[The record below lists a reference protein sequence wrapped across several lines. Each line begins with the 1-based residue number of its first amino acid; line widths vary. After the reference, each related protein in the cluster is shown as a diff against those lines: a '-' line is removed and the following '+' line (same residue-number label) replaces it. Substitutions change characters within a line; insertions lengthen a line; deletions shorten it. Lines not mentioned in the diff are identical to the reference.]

1 LHLHLPMKYLYM
13 GTQSLATG
21 KVERHCRLHI
31 KGKLLS
37 LIVFVLAFLAIP
49 GRSNAFSVL
58 THEALID
65 ANWEKTILPALKKK
79 YPDASEEDLKKA
91 RAFAYGGAVAP
102 DMGYYPFGSVLFTNL
117 VHYVRSGDFVQ
128 SLLEEQKSLTD
139 YAFALGVL
147 CHYMADTYGHPLGTN
162 RSVPLIYPEIGK
174 KFGPVVTYAEDK
186 TSHLRTEF
194 GFDVLQTARGDYAT
208 QTFHNYIGFSVAD
221 TLLMTAFQK
230 TYGLELKTVFP
241 KLSMAIGTFRWS
253 VKNLFPS
260 ITRAAWVIKKKEI
273 RKNQPK
279 ARSRDFIYRM
289 HRKQYNR
296 EFGNEREQ
304 TGVFAHVLS
313 FIIRI
318 LPKVGPLKA
327 LKFKT
332 PGPEAEKLFVQSFDT
347 VLHYYTVFVND
358 RMPNSLHL
366 PDIDFDTGKKT
377 AFGEYPLCDESYKSL
392 LLKLKEDDF
401 SSADESLKQNI
412 LAFYKNVPIRK
423 AAEKEKEQEELSEAL
438 DALRGMTVGMLR

>member
-1 LHLHLPMKYLYM
+1 M
-13 GTQSLATG
+13 GTLSLVPG
-21 KVERHCRLHI
+21 KQKWLYLLPT
-31 KGKLLS
+31 KGKLMPFAFLF
-37 LIVFVLAFLAIP
+37 LVLLAIP
-49 GRSNAFSVL
+49 GKSAAYSVL

-65 ANWEKTILPALKKK
+65 ANWDKTILPALKQK
-79 YPDASEEDLKKA
+79 YPSATEEDLKKA

-102 DMGYYPFGSVLFTNL
+102 DMGYYPFGSKLFTNL

-128 SLLEEQKSLTD
+128 SLLDEQKSLTD
-139 YAFALGVL
+139 YAFALGAL

-162 RSVPLIYPEIGK
+162 RSAPIIYPEVGR

-194 GFDVLQTARGDYAT
+194 GFDVLQTARGNYAS
-208 QTFHNYIGFSVAD
+208 QTYHNYIGFSVAD

-241 KLSMAIGTFRWS
+241 KLSLAIGTFRWS

-260 ITRAAWVIKKKEI
+260 ITRAAWVMKKKDI
-273 RKNQPK
+273 RKSQPR
-279 ARSRDFIYRM
+279 AHSRDFIYRM
-289 HRKQYNR
+289 HRKQYNH
-296 EFGNEREQ
+296 EFGSERER
-304 TGVFAHVLS
+304 TGVFAHILS
-313 FIIRI
+313 YFIRI

-347 VLHYYTVFVND
+347 VLYHYTVFVTD
-358 RMPNSLHL
+358 RMPHSHHL

-377 AFGEYPLCDESYKSL
+377 LFGEYPLCDDTYRSL
-392 LLKLKEDDF
+392 LLKLKENDF
-401 SSADESLKQNI
+401 ASADERLKQNI
-412 LAFYKNVPIRK
+412 LAFYNQVPIRK

-438 DALRGMTVGMLR
+438 NALRGIVGMVK

>member
-1 LHLHLPMKYLYM
+1 M
-13 GTQSLATG
+13 GTQSPVAG
-21 KVERHCRLHI
+21 KSKMVYLPPI

-37 LIVFVLAFLAIP
+37 LIIFILALLVIP
-49 GRSNAFSVL
+49 GKSSAFSVL

-65 ANWEKTILPALKKK
+65 ANWDKTILPALKKK
-79 YPDASEEDLKKA
+79 YPNATEEDLKKA

-128 SLLEEQKSLTD
+128 NLLDEQKSLTD
-139 YAFALGVL
+139 YAFALGAL

-162 RSVPLIYPEIGK
+162 RSVPLIYPEVGK

-194 GFDVLQTARGDYAT
+194 GFDVLQTARGNYAS
-208 QTFHNYIGFSVAD
+208 QTYHNYIGFNVAD
-221 TLLMTAFQK
+221 TLLMTAFEK
-230 TYGLELKTVFP
+230 TYGLELKSIFP

-253 VKNLFPS
+253 VKNLFPT
-260 ITRAAWVIKKKEI
+260 ITRAAWVMKKKEI
-273 RKNQPK
+273 RKKQPK

-289 HRKQYNR
+289 HRKQYHK
-296 EFGNEREQ
+296 EFGDEREQ
-304 TGVFAHVLS
+304 TGFFAHVLS
-313 FIIRI
+313 YFIRI
-318 LPKVGPLKA
+318 VPKVGPLKA

-358 RMPNSLHL
+358 QMPHSHLL

-377 AFGEYPLCDESYKSL
+377 SFGEYPLCDEAYRSL
-392 LLKLKEDDF
+392 LLKLKENDF
-401 SSADESLKQNI
+401 ESADEKLKKNI
-412 LAFYKNVPIRK
+412 LAFYNNVPIRK
-423 AAEKEKEQEELSEAL
+423 AAEKEKDQEELIEAL
-438 DALRGMTVGMLR
+438 DALRGMSVGMVK